1 MSIKPGM
8 RIAAAALAA
17 LAAAG
22 CLTSEAPL
30 FNAGNAAA
38 APMADGRWRGCSH
51 DENLESPD
59 CKSVS
64 VRRNTTGLYSL
75 DIEGETELT
84 FARFRKIASGVY
96 SAQLWGASD
105 VEPFYFLATQKGG
118 AVTLSMIDCA
128 GLPAAFKRARAR
140 RGDFDGVEETTC
152 TAKSVAAV
160 DAAARAWRRTRAA
173 RDGPRVVY
181 TPAP

>member
-1 MSIKPGM
+1 MPKLPDL
-8 RIAAAALAA
+8 RNVAAALAL
-17 LAAAG
+17 LAAPG
-22 CLTSEAPL
+22 CLTSETPL

-64 VRRNTTGLYSL
+64 VRRNAVGLYSL
-75 DIEGETELT
+75 DIEGETDLT
-84 FARFRKIASGVY
+84 FARFRKIGAGVY

-105 VEPFYFLATQKGG
+105 AEPFYFLATQKG
-118 AVTLSMIDCA
+118 AALTLSMIDCA
-128 GLPAAFKRARAR
+128 GLPAAFKRARER

-160 DAAARAWRRTRAA
+160 DAAARAWRRTRAS

-181 TPAP
+181 TPAT